1 MLNLARPVPHASPLR
16 SHGTDRP
23 QPPPPPRPQ
32 VGRDARAQAFLGRL
46 DRDPSVGDIIDCTSY
61 FEQEAEEYA
70 RKGVNLS
77 VEAWLLKLM
86 VGAVDPSYDA
96 EDEG

>member
-1 MLNLARPVPHASPLR
+1 VSVSVWGLVLGVGRAALLRLPPSQHTHTHPSNRPSLPHPT
-16 SHGTDRP
+16 H
-23 QPPPPPRPQ
+23 PPPPPPPNPPHPPLTPPQ
-32 VGRDARAQAFLGRL
+32 
-46 DRDPSVGDIIDCTSY
+46 
-61 FEQEAEEYA
+61 YA

-96 EDEG
+96 EDEA